1 MNLQAMLTWN
11 ICVAL
16 ESSSGEM
23 TSIARRGAVD
33 VSRLAMFAMLAV
45 AMEVLEEDEDV
56 GGGGGGGAGAE
67 AVILGGGLS
76 SLSSP
81 GFMLS
86 SYQPHHETNVMDRSV
101 RRFDELLISTKRFL
115 LQHFT

>member
-1 MNLQAMLTWN
+1 MNLQATLTWN
-11 ICVAL
+11 ICEAL

-23 TSIARRGAVD
+23 TSIASRGAVD
-33 VSRLAMFAMLAV
+33 VSRLAMLAV
-45 AMEVLEEDEDV
+45 AVEILEEDEDV
-56 GGGGGGGAGAE
+56 GGGGGGGTGAE
-67 AVILGGGLS
+67 AVIGGGGLS

-115 LQHFT
+115 LQRFT